1 MLKTPKALLIAI
13 VTAFIVRAALA
24 EEKQT
29 LALSRATATTPD
41 DPKIADIAKPNA
53 NHKLLGEL
61 TGTWNYVLKISMGPN
76 KPVVETDGIVV
87 RKAIMDGRYYLADF
101 AVEMLPGADGKLQ
114 KANFKGKSIEGYDNV
129 KRKFVSIWIDNGS
142 TGPTTF
148 EGTYDPAARS
158 LTYTSETEQQPGK
171 KTKVREVIKV
181 TDSNHYRLDWYE
193 EHGGREIK
201 TIEISYTRANTE

>member
-1 MLKTPKALLIAI
+1 MLNVPKALLIAI

-24 EEKQT
+24 EEKET
-29 LALSRATATTPD
+29 LAVSGATATPPN
-41 DPKIADIAKPNA
+41 DPKIADVAKPNA

-76 KPVVETDGIVV
+76 KPAVETDGIVV
-87 RKAIMDGRYYLADF
+87 GKPIMDGRYYLADF

-142 TGPTTF
+142 IGPTTF
-148 EGTYDPAARS
+148 EGTYDLASRSFTIPARPNSSWARKRKC
-158 LTYTSETEQQPGK
+158 GK
-171 KTKVREVIKV
+171 
-181 TDSNHYRLDWYE
+181 
-193 EHGGREIK
+193 
-201 TIEISYTRANTE
+201 